1 MIGRQAWSGNGEDMT
16 GRNKADISD
25 LMLFWYDENAR
36 ELPWRVPPAASIKGK
51 RQTPYK
57 VWLSEVMLQQ
67 TTVEAVKPRFRRF
80 LKRWPSVKALA
91 AAPQEDV
98 LSEWAGLGY
107 YARARNL
114 HACAQKITA
123 EHGGRFPKTEKLLRQ
138 LPGIGEYTA
147 AAIAAIAFDQKSHV
161 VDGNIER
168 VMARLF
174 AEETE
179 LPKAKP
185 ILKTHAARL
194 TPAKR
199 PGDYAQSLMDLGAM
213 ICTPKNPDCKA
224 CPLKR
229 RCKGHKSGMPETY
242 PKRQAKV
249 ERPVRNAHIFVITNS
264 KGEIFLTRR
273 PQKGLL
279 GGMLGLPTS
288 EWCEGKL
295 TARKPFAAKWQKG
308 DKTIRH
314 TFTHFHLDMIVWQT
328 RKENPPLEGRFYP
341 QREIKNLPTVFR
353 KVLI

>member
-1 MIGRQAWSGNGEDMT
+1 MT
-16 GRNKADISD
+16 GLKKTTLSN
-25 LMLFWYDENAR
+25 LMLVWYDDNAR
-36 ELPWRVPPAASIKGK
+36 ELPWRVPPAASKKGK

-80 LKRWPSVKALA
+80 LKRWPSVKMLA

-114 HACAQKITA
+114 HACAQKIVT

-138 LPGIGEYTA
+138 LPGIGDYTA
-147 AAIAAIAFDQKSHV
+147 AAIAAIAFDQPSNV

-174 AEETE
+174 AEETA

-199 PGDYAQSLMDLGAM
+199 PGDYAQSLMDLGSL

-229 RCKGHKSGMPETY
+229 RCKGHKSGTPEAY
-242 PKRQAKV
+242 PNRKAKT
-249 ERPVRNAHIFVITNS
+249 ERPVRKAHIFVITNS

-273 PQKGLL
+273 SQKGLL

-288 EWCEGKL
+288 EWREGRL
-295 TARKPFAAKWQKG
+295 TARKPFAAKWQRH

-314 TFTHFHLDMIVWQT
+314 SFTHFHLDMIVWQT
-328 RKENPPLEGRFYP
+328 HEGKPPLEGKFYP
-341 QREIKNLPTVFR
+341 QREIKNLPTVFK